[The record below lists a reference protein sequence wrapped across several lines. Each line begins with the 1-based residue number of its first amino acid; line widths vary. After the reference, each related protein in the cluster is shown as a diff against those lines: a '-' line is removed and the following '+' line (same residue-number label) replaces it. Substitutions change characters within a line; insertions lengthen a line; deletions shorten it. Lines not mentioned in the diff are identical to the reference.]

1 MIIAGLT
8 GSIAMGK
15 STVADM
21 FAALGCPVFD
31 ADAAVR
37 DYYRTEGVGVMEAA
51 FPGVVVDGVVSRER
65 LAALALGHADAMKR
79 LETIVHPAVA
89 GRRRRFLDQAR
100 ANGRRVA
107 FLDVP
112 LLFETGGDRSVDVV
126 VVVSARPETQR
137 LRALARDGMTPA
149 KFDALLS
156 RQTPDAEKRRRAH
169 FVIDTNG
176 SIDESR
182 AQAASFVRAIVG
194 MPGKGIGNA

>member
-51 FPGVVVDGVVSRER
+51 FPGVVVDGVVSREH